1 MISADEIRNILRH
14 RCEEAGSQ
22 RNWCALHGFG
32 ETYVSAVLA
41 GRLTPG
47 SRLLKALGYQKKVAF
62 TALQQNDNVE

>member
-1 MISADEIRNILRH
+1 MITADNLRQILRH

-22 RNWCALHGFG
+22 RSWCALHGLG

-47 SRLLKALGYQKKVAF
+47 SRLVRALGYQKKVVF
-62 TALQQNDNVE
+62 TALQQTDNVK